1 MPEWDPKLQYH
12 SFTLMYVEGA
22 SLLAATEIFCSHF
35 PHGCFPLEFIGRI
48 IIVNGGKVKKNK
60 SLESFM
66 VFSDKRHLYVMWY
79 CLLRRG

>member
-35 PHGCFPLEFIGRI
+35 PHDCFPLEFIGRI
-48 IIVNGGKVKKNK
+48 IIGNGGKVKKNK
-60 SLESFM
+60 SPESFM
-66 VFSDKRHLYVMWY
+66 VFSDKRHLYVM
-79 CLLRRG
+79 